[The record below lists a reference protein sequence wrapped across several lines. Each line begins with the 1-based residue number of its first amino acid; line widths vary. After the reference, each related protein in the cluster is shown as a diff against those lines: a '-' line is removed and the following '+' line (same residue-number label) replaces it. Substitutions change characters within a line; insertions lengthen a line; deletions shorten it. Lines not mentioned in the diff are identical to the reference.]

1 MIHGHLIY
9 EGSKISIV
17 IIITPIT
24 HVNMNI
30 VYLLNNTLSVYRMLV
45 NSDKVQLLT
54 HKHLLHTYK
63 HIHTTSYKN
72 YLSRYVSRFESYLI
86 PTFLIMITGIR
97 FASTFYSLF
106 YYPYTS
112 FLSQIAN
119 CTMQNIIKLL
129 TENKNDI
136 NIVKSYFTIVRR
148 MFKQTR
154 HETWNI
160 LCD

>member
-1 MIHGHLIY
+1 LIYGHLIY

-54 HKHLLHTYK
+54 HKHLLHTYAYTNTYK

-119 CTMQNIIKLL
+119 CNMQNTNKILIEIKIKKILLNHISIPQCYYKTII
-129 TENKNDI
+129 
-136 NIVKSYFTIVRR
+136 V
-148 MFKQTR
+148 
-154 HETWNI
+154 
-160 LCD
+160 